1 MSERSI
7 PYQKFLLF
15 LSKPSEKRDLKISRR
30 YRGYLSKD
38 RACELLNY
46 YFKPIANK
54 KECICVEVK
63 KEDLKELTFL
73 LRVYFGLWI
82 EIKDTRITIFKTFPE
97 RFTVIRKVNK
107 QNHWF
112 TPKTYSKGQIMYS
125 TRDPYRVC
133 DRRNG
138 IPLTDVPP
146 SPTREKTAG
155 VIQINYPFI
164 KAIPDETQT

>member
-1 MSERSI
+1 
-7 PYQKFLLF
+7 
-15 LSKPSEKRDLKISRR
+15 
-30 YRGYLSKD
+30 
-38 RACELLNY
+38 
-46 YFKPIANK
+46 
-54 KECICVEVK
+54 VEVK